1 MEQITA
7 SGILEVFI
15 KSILKYW
22 VLIVGIIGATVT
34 GIKYLNTRS
43 KQQQKNNSL
52 LESILES
59 SKSMDITV
67 KEMSSKISDM
77 NIEVRDLRKDHDYL
91 SDSHNELK
99 KKVDY
104 IERGK

>member
-7 SGILEVFI
+7 SGILEVFTN
-15 KSILKYW
+15 SIIKYW

-43 KQQQKNNSL
+43 KQQQRNNDL
-52 LESILES
+52 LAGILKS
-59 SKSMDITV
+59 SESMDITV

>member
-22 VLIVGIIGATVT
+22 VLIVGIIGAAVT

>member
-22 VLIVGIIGATVT
+22 VLIVGIIGAAVT
-34 GIKYLNTRS
+34 GIKYLNNRS
-43 KQQQKNNSL
+43 KQQQKNNDL
-52 LESILES
+52 LASILKS
-59 SKSMDITV
+59 SESMDITV
-67 KEMSSKISDM
+67 KEMSTQISDM
-77 NIEVRDLRKDHDYL
+77 NQAVRDLRKDHDYL
-91 SDSHNELK
+91 AESHNELK
-99 KKVDY
+99 KTVDY

>member
-22 VLIVGIIGATVT
+22 VLIVGIIGAAVT
-34 GIKYLNTRS
+34 GIKYLNNRS
-43 KQQQKNNSL
+43 KQQQKNNDL
-52 LESILES
+52 LASILKS
-59 SKSMDITV
+59 SESMDITV
-67 KEMSSKISDM
+67 KEMSTKISDM

-91 SDSHNELK
+91 AEEHRDLK
-99 KKVDY
+99 KEVDY
-104 IERGK
+104 IKRGK